1 MVLGMC
7 FFEVEIKYK
16 LEAKITFFNKNHK
29 NQSADTFS
37 IVIPSF
43 RRNLLESNQTHIDNS
58 NPT

>member
-29 NQSADTFS
+29 NQSADTSRHFVEIS
-37 IVIPSF
+37 SKAIKPILITVIQL
-43 RRNLLESNQTHIDNS
+43 N
-58 NPT
+58 